1 MALDGTTLAA
11 IKTEFEDKLVGGR
24 IDKIYQPQDNLLT
37 IKIRQPGK
45 DLKLLVS
52 ANSQNPR
59 IHLTDQDFS
68 NPLKPPTFCMLLRKH
83 LESGRIR
90 EIRQPKFERIL
101 EIVIQYKN
109 STGELENKILTIEL
123 MGRHSNI
130 ILTKENKQVLDSIK
144 RVTGKMSRH
153 REILPGKQYKRPP
166 EQGKKNPLTT
176 EKDEFITELKES
188 MNQPLYRAI
197 MNNYR
202 GISPLIAKEIA
213 VRANYDG
220 TKELTSIKQ
229 IKNLWSPFAELVT
242 AIKNNDFNP
251 TLIYNDNHKD
261 LTAYAAFDLQQFN
274 SPKEKFKT
282 INQLLN
288 YYYTTRIKQKKIN
301 KLTEQIESVIA
312 NNKENAYKKYN
323 KVKGQLKGARNAEKY
338 KLKGELI
345 TANIYQLEK
354 GQKKVTLNN
363 YYEDNEEVTIEL
375 DEDLSPSEN
384 AQRYFEKYEKAKTS
398 VKYLKNEV
406 TKAKNEIKYLNQL
419 ENNLNNAESI
429 AELEELKKELV
440 EQNYIKEQ
448 KSNQN
453 NNQDKKLPPLKFKSS
468 DDYDILVGR
477 NNRQNDKLTKKIAN
491 NQDLWFHVKDL
502 AGSHTV
508 VRNHTG
514 KEIPEDTILE
524 AAQIAAYYSK
534 GRQSSK
540 VPVDYTLVKHVNKPK
555 GAKPGMV
562 YYEQQTTLYVDPDE
576 ELVQSL
582 KIKDS

>member
-11 IKTEFEDKLVGGR
+11 IKAEFKEKLVGGR
-24 IDKIYQPQDNLLT
+24 IDKIYQPKDNLLT
-37 IKIRQPGK
+37 IRIRQPGQ
-45 DLKLLVS
+45 DLKLLIS
-52 ANSQNPR
+52 ADSQNPR
-59 IHLTDQDFS
+59 LHLTEEDFD

-83 LESGRIR
+83 LHSGRIK
-90 EIRQPKFERIL
+90 EIRQPKFERII
-101 EIVIQYKN
+101 EIIIQYKN
-109 STGELENKILTIEL
+109 SSGELEDKILTIEL

-153 REILPGKQYKRPP
+153 REILPGKEYKRPP
-166 EQGKKNPLTT
+166 EQDKKNPLDATK
-176 EKDEFITELKES
+176 EEFIAELKDD
-188 MNQPLYRAI
+188 MNQNMYRAI

-202 GISPLIAKEIA
+202 GISPLIGTEIA
-213 VRANYDG
+213 VRANYEG
-220 TKELTSIKQ
+220 TQNLSSVKEIKDLWNSFS
-229 IKNLWSPFAELVT
+229 NLFTQL
-242 AIKNNDFNP
+242 KNNEFSP
-251 TLIYNDNHKD
+251 TIVYNNKQTK
-261 LTAYAAFDLQQFN
+261 LEAYAAFNLAQFTG
-274 SPKEKFKT
+274 PKEEYET
-282 INQLLN
+282 INKLLN
-288 YYYTTRIKQKKIN
+288 YYYSTKIKEKKTN
-301 KLTEQIESVIA
+301 KLTNQIKNVITK
-312 NNKENAYKKYN
+312 NKDNAYKKYN

-363 YYEDNEEVTIEL
+363 YYEDDEEITIEL
-375 DEDLSPSEN
+375 DEELSPSEN
-384 AQRYFEKYEKAKTS
+384 AQNYFEKYEKAKNS
-398 VKYLKNEV
+398 IKYLKNEV
-406 TKAKNEIKYLNQL
+406 KKAKNEIKYLNQL

-429 AELEELKKELV
+429 AELEELKEELI
-440 EQNYIKEQ
+440 EQDYIHEQ
-448 KSNQN
+448 KSSQ

-468 DDYDILVGR
+468 DKYDILVGR

-502 AGSHTV
+502 SGSHTV
-508 VRNHTG
+508 IRNHTG

-540 VPVDYTLVKHVNKPK
+540 VPVDYTKVKNVNKPK

-562 YYEQQTTLYVDPDE
+562 YYEEQTTLYVNPDE
-576 ELVQSL
+576 ELVKSL
-582 KIKDS
+582 KVNNN

>member
-11 IKTEFEDKLVGGR
+11 VKTEFENKLVGGR
-24 IDKIYQPQDNLLT
+24 IDKIYQPQENLLT
-37 IKIRQPGK
+37 INIRQPGQN
-45 DLKLLVS
+45 LKLLIS
-52 ANSQNPR
+52 ANPQNPR
-59 IHLTDQDFS
+59 IHLTDQDFN

-101 EIVIQYKN
+101 EIVIQYKK
-109 STGELENKILTIEL
+109 SSGQLEDKILIMEL

-130 ILTKENKQVLDSIK
+130 ILTKENGQVLDSIK

-153 REILPGKQYKRPP
+153 REILPGKEYKRPP

-176 EKDEFITELKES
+176 SQEEFIAALKQDL
-188 MNQPLYRAI
+188 NQPMYRAI

-202 GISPLIAKEIA
+202 GISPLLGTEIA
-213 VRANYDG
+213 VRANYQG
-220 TKELTSIKQ
+220 SKELKSIQQ
-229 IKNLWSPFAELVT
+229 IKNLWT
-242 AIKNNDFNP
+242 AFENLFSQLKENKFNP
-251 TLIYNDNHKD
+251 HLAYNGSKEN
-261 LTAYAAFDLQQFN
+261 LEAYAAFALQQFETPQEN
-274 SPKEKFKT
+274 FAT

-288 YYYTTRIKQKKIN
+288 YYYTTKIKQKKVN
-301 KLTEQIESVIA
+301 QLTDQIKSVIA

-345 TANIYQLEK
+345 TANIYQLEP

-363 YYEDNEEVTIEL
+363 YYEDNEEITIEL

-384 AQRYFEKYEKAKTS
+384 AQRYFEKYEKAKKS

-406 TKAKNEIKYLNQL
+406 RKAKNEIKYLNQL
-419 ENNLNNAESI
+419 ENNLNNAESV
-429 AELEELKKELV
+429 AELEELKKELI
-440 EQNYIKEQ
+440 EQNYIQEQ
-448 KSNQN
+448 TANNN
-453 NNQDKKLPPLKFKSS
+453 NNQDEKLPPLKFKSS

-477 NNRQNDKLTKKIAN
+477 NNHQNDKLTKKIAN
-491 NQDLWFHVKDL
+491 DQDLWFHVKDL

-514 KEIPEDTILE
+514 QEIPENTILE

-540 VPVDYTLVKHVNKPK
+540 VPVDHTLVKHVNKPK

-562 YYEQQTTLYVDPDE
+562 YYENQTTLYVDPDE
-576 ELVQSL
+576 ELVKSL
-582 KIKDS
+582 KSKD

>member
-11 IKTEFEDKLVGGR
+11 VKTEFENKLVGGR
-24 IDKIYQPQDNLLT
+24 IDKIYQPQENLLT
-37 IKIRQPGK
+37 INIRQPGQN
-45 DLKLLVS
+45 LKLLIS
-52 ANSQNPR
+52 ANPQNPR
-59 IHLTDQDFS
+59 IHLTDQDFN

-101 EIVIQYKN
+101 EIVIQYKK
-109 STGELENKILTIEL
+109 SSGQLEDKILIMEL

-130 ILTKENKQVLDSIK
+130 ILTKENGQVLDSIK

-153 REILPGKQYKRPP
+153 REILPGKEYKRPP

-176 EKDEFITELKES
+176 SQEEFIAALKQDL
-188 MNQPLYRAI
+188 NQPMYRAI

-202 GISPLIAKEIA
+202 GISPLLGTEIA
-213 VRANYDG
+213 VRANYHG
-220 TKELTSIKQ
+220 SQELKSIQQ
-229 IKNLWSPFAELVT
+229 IKNLWT
-242 AIKNNDFNP
+242 AFENLFSQLKENKFNP
-251 TLIYNDNHKD
+251 HLAYNGSKEN
-261 LTAYAAFDLQQFN
+261 LEAYAAFALQQFETPQEN
-274 SPKEKFKT
+274 FAT

-288 YYYTTRIKQKKIN
+288 YYYTTKIKQKKVN
-301 KLTEQIESVIA
+301 QLTDQIKSVIA

-345 TANIYQLEK
+345 TANIYQLEP

-363 YYEDNEEVTIEL
+363 YYEDNEEITIEL

-384 AQRYFEKYEKAKTS
+384 AQRYFEKYEKAKKS

-406 TKAKNEIKYLNQL
+406 RKAKNEIKYLNQL
-419 ENNLNNAESI
+419 ENNLNNAESV
-429 AELEELKKELV
+429 AELEELKKELI
-440 EQNYIKEQ
+440 EQNYIQEQ
-448 KSNQN
+448 TANNN
-453 NNQDKKLPPLKFKSS
+453 NNQDEKLPPLKFKSS

-477 NNRQNDKLTKKIAN
+477 NNHQNDKLTKKIAN
-491 NQDLWFHVKDL
+491 DQDLWFHVKDL

-514 KEIPEDTILE
+514 QEIPENTILE

-540 VPVDYTLVKHVNKPK
+540 VPVDHTLVKHVNKPK

-562 YYEQQTTLYVDPDE
+562 YYENQTTLYVDPDE
-576 ELVQSL
+576 ELVKSL
-582 KIKDS
+582 KSKD

>member
-11 IKTEFEDKLVGGR
+11 IKTEFENKLVGGR
-24 IDKIYQPQDNLLT
+24 IDKIYQPEDNLLT
-37 IKIRQPGK
+37 IKIRQPGQ
-45 DLKLLVS
+45 DLKLLIS

-59 IHLTDQDFS
+59 IHLTDQDFT

-101 EIVIQYKN
+101 EIVIQYKDN
-109 STGELENKILTIEL
+109 TGELENKILTIEL

-153 REILPGKQYKRPP
+153 REILPGKDYKRPP
-166 EQGKKNPLTT
+166 EQGKQNPLTT
-176 EKDEFITELKES
+176 SKDEFIRELKTD
-188 MNQPLYRAI
+188 MNQPFYRAI

-202 GISPLIAKEIA
+202 GISPLIGKEIA
-213 VRANYDG
+213 VRTNYDG
-220 TKELTSIKQ
+220 LEELTSIQQIENLWTAFTELFEQ
-229 IKNLWSPFAELVT
+229 IKE
-242 AIKNNDFNP
+242 NNFNP
-251 TLIYNDNHKD
+251 TLIYSNNHKD
-261 LTAYAAFDLQQFN
+261 LTDYAAFDLQQYD
-274 SPKEKFKT
+274 SPKENFAS

-288 YYYTTRIKQKKIN
+288 HYYTTKIRQKKIN
-301 KLTEQIESVIA
+301 QLTDQIGSVIS

-354 GQKKVTLNN
+354 GEKKVTLPN
-363 YYEDNEEVTIEL
+363 YYENNEEVTIEL

-384 AQRYFEKYEKAKTS
+384 AQRYFEKYEKAKKS

-419 ENNLNNAESI
+419 ENNLNNAESV
-429 AELEELKKELV
+429 AELEELKQELID
-440 EQNYIKEQ
+440 QNYIQEQ

-453 NNQDKKLPPLKFKSS
+453 NNQDKKLPPLKFTST
-468 DDYDILVGR
+468 DNYDILVGR

-491 NQDLWFHVKDL
+491 DQDLWFHVKDL

-514 KEIPEDTILE
+514 KEIPENTILE

-562 YYEQQTTLYVDPDE
+562 YYEHQTTLYVDPDE
-576 ELVQSL
+576 ELVQDL
-582 KIKDS
+582 EVDKN